1 MEYNKSFLDIYRK
14 YIRKGWYENVISSV
28 TLDRWCENFNCD
40 TNEMKFDPKIC
51 AHFLL
56 NSLIFYQNRQL
67 EAIIVNIQNRIKS
80 ELNQKNEQRYGRR
93 LSEDELSKI
102 WTEYK
107 KDCYIISAAYPEDTA
122 GSAHHATRLWRNISG
137 IETGSINNLMNAIL
151 NFIIIVESF
160 F

>member
-56 NSLIFYQNRQL
+56 NSIIFYQN
-67 EAIIVNIQNRIKS
+67 
-80 ELNQKNEQRYGRR
+80 
-93 LSEDELSKI
+93 
-102 WTEYK
+102 
-107 KDCYIISAAYPEDTA
+107 
-122 GSAHHATRLWRNISG
+122 
-137 IETGSINNLMNAIL
+137 IL
-151 NFIIIVESF
+151 QPGCF
-160 F
+160 